1 MSHVL
6 IVAGE
11 ASGDM
16 HAAALVRKLKQRDPG
31 LRVSG
36 IGGSALREAGM
47 EITVDAANLAVVGII
62 EVITHWRAI
71 SAALDAMRRV
81 LREEKPDLLV
91 LVDYAEFNLK
101 LAQTA
106 KECGVPVLFYIS
118 PQVWAWRQKRV
129 EKIRDR
135 VDMMAVVFPFEAEF
149 YRKHDVPVRF
159 VGHPLLHAIEPQQPD
174 TSSATDRPRTVGLFP
189 GSRKSEIRRLLPTIL
204 DAAAILREQEPELR
218 FVLPVA
224 STLREQDLT
233 EAAGRTL
240 PDWIT
245 LMDGTAREAIVQSD
259 VVITASG
266 TATLEIALYGKPM
279 VIVYRVAPLTYAIVS
294 RLLKIDHIGLCNIVA
309 GERVVPELL
318 QKEANP
324 RRIADEI
331 RRYLDEPEYYAET
344 QNKLHTIRALLGEEK
359 IDVELDE
366 LVFEML
372 GKTARA

>member
-135 VDMMAVVFPFEAEF
+135 VDIMAVVFPFEAEF

-309 GERVVPELL
+309 GERVVSELL

-344 QNKLHTIRALLGEEK
+344 QKKLHTIRALLGEEK

>member
-1 MSHVL
+1 
-6 IVAGE
+6 
-11 ASGDM
+11 M

-174 TSSATDRPRTVGLFP
+174 TSSTTDRPRTVGLFP

-309 GERVVPELL
+309 GERVVSELL

-344 QNKLHTIRALLGEEK
+344 QKKLHTIRALLGEEK

>member
-1 MSHVL
+1 M
-6 IVAGE
+6 VAGE

-16 HAAALVRKLKQRDPG
+16 HAAALVRRLKQRDPAI
-31 LRVSG
+31 RVTG
-36 IGGSALREAGM
+36 IGGKALREAGM
-47 EITVDAANLAVVGII
+47 EITVDAARLAVVGII
-62 EVITHWRAI
+62 EVITHWREI
-71 SAALDAMRRV
+71 KGALEAMRRV

-129 EKIRDR
+129 EKIRAR

-149 YRKHDVPVRF
+149 YRQHDVPVRF
-159 VGHPLLHAIEPQQPD
+159 VGHPLLHAIPPQAREANGP
-174 TSSATDRPRTVGLFP
+174 AEGIRTIGLFP
-189 GSRKSEIRRLLPTIL
+189 GSRRSEIRRLLP
-204 DAAAILREQEPELR
+204 AILGAAEILRRQRPALR

-224 STLREQDLT
+224 STLDADDLR
-233 EAAGRTL
+233 EAAGGGL
-240 PDWIT
+240 PDWIR
-245 LMDGTAREAIVQSD
+245 LMDGKAREAIAASD

-279 VIVYRVAPLTYAIVS
+279 VIVYRVAALTYAIVS

-318 QKEANP
+318 QKDASPAGIAAEISRFLDDEA
-324 RRIADEI
+324 
-331 RRYLDEPEYYAET
+331 YYEAT
-344 QNKLHTIRALLGEEK
+344 RNKLRTIRDQLGEEK
-359 IDVELDE
+359 IDMELDE

-372 GKTARA
+372 GQSAKT

>member
-309 GERVVPELL
+309 GERVVSELL

-344 QNKLHTIRALLGEEK
+344 QKKLHTIRALLGEEK